1 MRKRQ
6 ATSSF
11 AVPFLVLL
19 AACGGS
25 TTSGAVIPEG
35 GLVFPDCQDGQ
46 LLGVDANRGY
56 VCVSVSGSTATA
68 PVCTSTQALTVEGGA
83 LHPVRLGID
92 GRDVGVA
99 HVREVGQRLLEDHV
113 AVAVGER
120 DALRLLLA
128 EPGLRARGVV
138 IGAGGGLVVDPDNRA
153 TIAAAGIVV
162 FLEVGI
168 DELCARLLTPAAREQ
183 RPLLAGEASLVRA
196 RLEELLV
203 RRQSAYGEANVVV
216 DAGGSPQDAVRRLL
230 AALPEA

>member
-1 MRKRQ
+1 MKGPGRP
-6 ATSSF
+6 
-11 AVPFLVLL
+11 VFLTGMMGAGKSTVGPLL
-19 AACGGS
+19 AHAWDVPWIDLDVRVARIF
-25 TTSGAVIPEG
+25 GATVP
-35 GLVFPDCQDGQ
+35 Q
-46 LLGVDANRGY
+46 LFARGEAQFRR
-56 VCVSVSGSTATA
+56 C
-68 PVCTSTQALTVEGGA
+68 
-83 LHPVRLGID
+83 
-92 GRDVGVA
+92 
-99 HVREVGQRLLEDHV
+99 
-113 AVAVGER
+113 ER

-153 TIAAAGIVV
+153 TIAAAGLVV